1 MADERQASE
10 ASQEPAPGLQTFP
23 DDPDELRRTWEKGFV
38 FVPGPQIGEFIFGR
52 LETPQV
58 RRQLRSLPTARPFPL
73 LLYLHDSAGPSTIEW
88 RLLRTL
94 EIESFALIYP
104 DSFAR
109 LTRQGTR
116 GQSTVQRPT
125 TLEILR
131 MRAAELIFALK
142 QVQALPWVDKGNL
155 FVMGQGE
162 GAAAIALAGH
172 LLSANGYVLSN
183 PICGIAGLSEAQMAW
198 HLANLRPLLLI
209 RGSGPPGQDGGRT
222 GACRLKREPGR
233 DTSQLVIDTRV
244 DNLLDFPQ
252 SIAALIGFLYRHR
265 RSQ

>member
-10 ASQEPAPGLQTFP
+10 ASQEPAPGPLTFP

-38 FVPGPQIGEFIFGR
+38 FVPGPQIGEFVFGR

-109 LTRQGTR
+109 LTREGTR
-116 GQSTVQRPT
+116 GQSTIRERVWIRAPKVGSASG
-125 TLEILR
+125 R
-131 MRAAELIFALK
+131 RRAAAARDSRLRFGLEHS
-142 QVQALPWVDKGNL
+142 
-155 FVMGQGE
+155 GQ
-162 GAAAIALAGH
+162 I
-172 LLSANGYVLSN
+172 LS
-183 PICGIAGLSEAQMAW
+183 
-198 HLANLRPLLLI
+198 RF
-209 RGSGPPGQDGGRT
+209 R
-222 GACRLKREPGR
+222 CR
-233 DTSQLVIDTRV
+233 Q
-244 DNLLDFPQ
+244 PQ
-252 SIAALIGFLYRHR
+252 
-265 RSQ
+265 